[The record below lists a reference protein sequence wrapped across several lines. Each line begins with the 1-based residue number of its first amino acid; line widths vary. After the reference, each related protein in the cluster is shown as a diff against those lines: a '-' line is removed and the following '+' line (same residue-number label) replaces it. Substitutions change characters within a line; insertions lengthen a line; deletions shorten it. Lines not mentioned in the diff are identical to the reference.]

1 MQYNKLLHGK
11 DTTENIVS
19 IEVKDDVAELFIEN
33 ESGIT
38 SKTVKNRFWL
48 LANRPYDEYEDWIR
62 LDGDL
67 HYKYGIQFLTHQEFL
82 EARDT
87 LRHRDTYSVFDPKE
101 SLMVKDGY
109 TQFKGMKLKDVSV
122 LSFDIE
128 STGLEHNEDS
138 KVLLISNTYRKGDT
152 IVKKLF
158 AYDEYSSDA
167 DFFDAWC
174 DWVRSC
180 DPTVILGHNIF
191 SYDLPYMAYCCNNAG
206 ATLRLGRDGS
216 DVRFDD
222 YVSRKRKDQTQDIH
236 FKRCFIY
243 GREVI
248 DTLFLAINY
257 DIATKKYESYGLKN
271 IIRQEGLEKKDR
283 VFYDSQKIR
292 YNYKYPAEWEK
303 IKVYCQDDSD
313 DALALYDLM
322 APPFFYMTQNIPK
335 PYQAVGYSAS
345 GSQIN
350 SIMCRSYL
358 QEAHSLPKRSD
369 AEDFEGAIS
378 IGNPGIYSNVF
389 KIDVASLYPSIM
401 IQYEIY
407 DKAKDPK
414 AYFKELVSTF
424 TTLRLE
430 YKKLAKQDKYYDD
443 LQSAYKIFI
452 NSCYGFLGASGLN
465 FNSPVN
471 AALVTSTGRDILTK
485 ALDWSKANNFVLVN
499 ADTDSVSISRPNGE
513 DFASEADKIL
523 QEVNSLFPPKIRF
536 EHDGFYKKIIV
547 IKAKNYILWDGKKLK
562 YKGSAIKAS
571 TKEPALKEFIQR
583 IIQSMLDDDGAY
595 KYIYTDYVKEIFD
608 IKDMKRW
615 VTRKTITDK
624 VLNAKRTNEQKVLDA
639 IKNSEYTEGD
649 RVYLYFKED
658 DTLGLVEH
666 FDGNYSKDKLLEKL
680 FKTARTFDTVLDM
693 DMFPNLKLKKNKEL
707 LSDLSGVS

>member
-1 MQYNKLLHGK
+1 MEYNKLLHGK
-11 DTTENIVS
+11 DTTERVVS
-19 IEVKDDVAELFIEN
+19 IEVKGNSAELFIEDDKGV
-33 ESGIT
+33 S
-38 SKTVKNRFWL
+38 SKFVKNKFWML
-48 LANRPYDEYEDWIR
+48 SPRPYDEVEGWIR
-62 LDGDL
+62 LNGNL
-67 HYKYGIQFLTHQEFL
+67 HYKYGVQVDTEEEFFDL
-82 EARDT
+82 RDY
-87 LRHRDTYSVFDPKE
+87 LRHKDTYSVYDHKE
-101 SLMVKDGY
+101 ALMIKDGITY
-109 TQFKGMKLKDVSV
+109 FKGMKLKDVSV

-128 STGLEHNEDS
+128 STGLEHNEES
-138 KVLLISNTYRKGDT
+138 KVLLISNTFRRGDK

-158 AYDEYSSDA
+158 AYDDYDSDA
-167 DFFDAWC
+167 DFFNAWC
-174 DWVRSC
+174 CWVRDVNPS
-180 DPTVILGHNIF
+180 VLVGHNIF
-191 SYDLPYMAYCCNNAG
+191 SYDLPYMDFCCSNAG
-206 ATLRLGRDGS
+206 GSLSLGRDGS
-216 DVRFDD
+216 SIRFDD

-257 DIATKKYESYGLKN
+257 DIATKKYESYGLKA
-271 IIRQEGLEKKDR
+271 IIKQEGLEKQNR
-283 VFYDSQKIR
+283 TFYEAQKIR
-292 YNYKYPAEWEK
+292 YNYKNPVEWAK
-303 IKVYCQDDSD
+303 IKDYCIDDSD

-358 QEAHSLPKRSD
+358 QEAHSLPKRS
-369 AEDFEGAIS
+369 ESEEFVGAIS

-401 IQYEIY
+401 IHYEIY

-452 NSCYGFLGASGLN
+452 NSCYGFLGASGLS

-471 AALVTSTGRDILTK
+471 AALVTEKGREILNKTIAWATNK
-485 ALDWSKANNFVLVN
+485 GFQIVN
-499 ADTDSVSISRPNGE
+499 ADTDSISFCTS
-513 DFASEADKIL
+513 DQSDISTDTQSLLLKD
-523 QEVNSLFPPKIRF
+523 VNSLFPERIRF
-536 EHDGFYKKIIV
+536 EHDGVYKKIIV
-547 IKAKNYILWDGKKLK
+547 VKAKNYILWDGKKLK

-583 IIQSMLDDDGAY
+583 LIDSILYDKNNYSD
-595 KYIYTDYVKEIFD
+595 IYNEYVKEIFH

-639 IKNSEYTEGD
+639 IKNSEYSEGD
-649 RVYLYFKED
+649 RAYFYFRED
-658 DTLGLVEH
+658 GSLSLVEK
-666 FDGNYSKDKLLEKL
+666 FDGQYDKEKLLEKL
-680 FKTARTFDTVLDM
+680 FKTAKTFNTVLDM
-693 DMFPNLKLKKNKEL
+693 NQFPNYKLVRNKAL
-707 LSDLSGVS
+707 LEKIA